1 MRPGPTTELIQ
12 RIELI
17 EGRAADESLRVLYG
31 EQGWTIPGLCE
42 RWHCNN
48 RTVMRLMKWFG
59 VKPRDNRERV
69 LIQWAENDARR
80 KQASQVLRKTALQQ
94 SATGHHP
101 RQGKTK
107 DTDEGA
113 RRTAEKLKS
122 SSSAF
127 RPEVRAK
134 MVDAKRKLHEQDPS
148 THINARTP
156 PTRIEG
162 LLLQKLA
169 EWGFNAV
176 HNRSFF
182 PYWVDIFL
190 PEIDVGIE
198 CFGSQRLKNMEWTRH
213 AELCARGVRLLYV
226 ANRVIDADNLG
237 DLHQH
242 LTNFQ
247 VFSPNPA
254 AQSQEAVIWGC
265 RDFSLFRGYPDNLTI
280 KRTYLGGLYRLDIS
294 TPAEHLI
301 AAS

>member
-1 MRPGPTTELIQ
+1 MRPGPTTELLQ

-42 RWHCNN
+42 RWRCNN

-59 VKPRDNRERV
+59 VKPRNHSERV
-69 LIQWAENDARR
+69 RIQWVGNDLRR
-80 KQASQVLRKTALQQ
+80 KQASEVLRKAALQQ
-94 SATGHHP
+94 SATGRHT

-107 DTDEGA
+107 ETDDGV
-113 RRTAEKLKS
+113 RRCAEKLKTN
-122 SSSAF
+122 SSAF

-134 MVDAKRKLHEQDPS
+134 MVEAKRRLHQQDPS
-148 THINARTP
+148 THINARIP
-156 PTRIEG
+156 PTRIES
-162 LLLQKLA
+162 LLLRKLTD
-169 EWGFNAV
+169 WGFDAA

-190 PEIDVGIE
+190 PSINVGIE

-226 ANRVIDADNLG
+226 ANRVIDMGSLG
-237 DLHQH
+237 DLHQY
-242 LTNFQ
+242 LANLQILGADPST
-247 VFSPNPA
+247 
-254 AQSQEAVIWGC
+254 QSQKTVIWGC
-265 RDFSLFRGYPDNLTI
+265 RNLSLFRSYPDNISI

-294 TPAEHLI
+294 AASDNGI
-301 AAS
+301 AAP